1 MRRISYPVRN
11 NPLSVILIGPLA
23 AGKSSLA
30 PRLAQALGWAH
41 IDLDQAMSDRV
52 NSDLSEW
59 ITARGWKAFRALEC
73 ETLANATRRGNHVI
87 ACGAGIVE
95 SQANHAGLRAAHSI
109 TLWLDIEPN
118 EQERRLLSDTSRPRL
133 EPGQSLIQ
141 ELHLVDKRRRALYSD
156 LSDQRF
162 DAAVAPD
169 QLLST
174 CFNYIQQWLDQPTSN

>member
-1 MRRISYPVRN
+1 MRLISYPVRN
-11 NPLSVILIGPLA
+11 NPLGVILIGPRG

-41 IDLDQAMSDRV
+41 IDLDQAISDQVR
-52 NSDLSEW
+52 SDLSEW
-59 ITARGWKAFRALEC
+59 IIAQGWKAFRALEC
-73 ETLANATRRGNHVI
+73 EMLANATRRGNHVI

-95 SQANHAGLRAAHSI
+95 SQANHTGLRAAHSI
-109 TLWLDIEPN
+109 TLWLDIDPN

-133 EPGQSLIQ
+133 EPEQSLIQ
-141 ELHLVDKRRRALYSD
+141 ELHLVDKRRRALYRD

-169 QLLST
+169 LLLST
-174 CFNYIQQWLDQPTSN
+174 CLNYIQQWLDQNTRG